1 MQELGRSGYYYR
13 FAASVFTLWYLFGR
27 QLLSIYFLGL
37 QRGVAYPSP
46 QVTAEWDPP
55 VMGWQPTE
63 MRLKTSPS
71 PSAHIVCDSCARE
84 TCSSLWWASPDPS
97 LSSREAKAPITLWR
111 LDLIAPVCQ
120 LTSLSGLFNECIKH
134 DHIKQPTKSL
144 PQTVGTMNWKQLQ
157 SQLLPS
163 SDSPDFN
170 YLRSVIP
177 LIRISSFFFYPF
189 LLITERALPVTCSKI
204 GPEDATSPEV
214 TKQQFR
220 EQERE

>member
-1 MQELGRSGYYYR
+1 MFARTWKKSLLLQVCWVYFYSLVFVWQTVIECLLSGAPERSGM
-13 FAASVFTLWYLFGR
+13 SVPSGNCRMGST
-27 QLLSIYFLGL
+27 SDGL
-37 QRGVAYPSP
+37 TTHRDETQN
-46 QVTAEWDPP
+46 
-55 VMGWQPTE
+55 
-63 MRLKTSPS
+63 SPS

-84 TCSSLWWASPDPS
+84 TCSSLWWASPNPS

-134 DHIKQPTKSL
+134 DQIKQPTKSL
-144 PQTVGTMNWKQLQ
+144 PQTVGTVNWKQLQ

-163 SDSPDFN
+163 ADSPDFN

-177 LIRISSFFFYPF
+177 LIRIPSFFFYPF

-214 TKQQFR
+214 TK
-220 EQERE
+220 